1 MLEWHVHYFLK
12 TETCLTNCHWRTFGV
27 IASVTNMEFQIYPC
41 SSIAVVVKN
50 LNCIIV
56 YSDIL
61 KYKNVTQDNCL
72 LNEIF
77 CELFILKFRL
87 KQANISLR
95 LQYFLVATVQ
105 TLPDL
110 RTTVPFVTA
119 DPEIFHCTH
128 HPVIPDSD
136 FYFPFCSI
144 FNALSKKASK

>member
-1 MLEWHVHYFLK
+1 MACSLFPENRDLLDQLPLK
-12 TETCLTNCHWRTFGV
+12 NIWSNSICNKYGV
-27 IASVTNMEFQIYPC
+27 SNIPMFKYSL
-41 SSIAVVVKN
+41 VVKN

-56 YSDIL
+56 YIDIL

-72 LNEIF
+72 LNGIF

-110 RTTVPFVTA
+110 IV
-119 DPEIFHCTH
+119 EIKFKL
-128 HPVIPDSD
+128 VDSKLWQSH
-136 FYFPFCSI
+136 YF
-144 FNALSKKASK
+144 